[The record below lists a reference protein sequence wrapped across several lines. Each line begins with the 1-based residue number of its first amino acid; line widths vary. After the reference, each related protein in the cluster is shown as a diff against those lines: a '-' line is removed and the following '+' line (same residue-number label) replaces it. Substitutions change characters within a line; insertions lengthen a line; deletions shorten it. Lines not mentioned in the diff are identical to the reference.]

1 MSDAAGRP
9 PASTPPTILR
19 RIHPPRRRRRR
30 RHLAVSTLRYARAPS
45 VQTRE
50 THFRLS
56 GRPGLTAQLGPGEH
70 PCAMLGIGLLLTRTF
85 AALASNEIERDMSTA
100 TAPAPVSS

>member
-9 PASTPPTILR
+9 PASTPPTILWR
-19 RIHPPRRRRRR
+19 TLPPRRRR
-30 RHLAVSTLRYARAPS
+30 P
-45 VQTRE
+45 VQTRD

-56 GRPGLTAQLGPGEH
+56 GRPGLAARLGLGEH
-70 PCAMLGIGLLLTRTF
+70 PCAMLGIRFLLTRTF